1 MTLEPNPLIHGYLD
15 ETLSADELAA
25 LTCWLKATPENAR
38 QFAQAILL
46 HDRLRGEHLARDVHD
61 IERALLPVR
70 SSPIDVP
77 VSPTSAGR
85 HARPATETSSTGLRR
100 RFATAAVITTAA
112 LLFIAVVWRGIGDT
126 PVSAAVVEVNRLIAA
141 NLSAPDRTYRIDVEE
156 QAAISKR
163 ELPDDAPERS
173 RPAKPP
179 IDRAVLHVRSSGLF
193 VLIRQTADGQP
204 FVTGSNGKI
213 SWAVKPDGSVRS
225 SADLTR
231 FHRDVPGHEHS
242 MPLIN
247 INVGLEQLREA
258 YEVQLRPI
266 QNPDDP
272 AAEPEPSRLI
282 VAVRKPGNRGP
293 QRVEVTYSVRN
304 GLIRQM
310 RFVEMPYGP
319 ERLTLRMTLVNEQPL
334 AADFFNHE
342 SHHGSD
348 RIVEEE

>member
-1 MTLEPNPLIHGYLD
+1 MTLESKQLIDGYLD
-15 ETLSADELAA
+15 ETLSADEQGTLNR
-25 LTCWLKATPENAR
+25 WLKESPQNAQ
-38 QFAQAILL
+38 QFAQAMLL
-46 HDRLRGEHLARDVHD
+46 HDRLRGEHLAL
-61 IERALLPVR
+61 AAMPR
-70 SSPIDVP
+70 SHFRQTGGDF
-77 VSPTSAGR
+77 
-85 HARPATETSSTGLRR
+85 PADTHSLAKVTMAR
-100 RFATAAVITTAA
+100 RFAAT
-112 LLFIAVVWRGIGDT
+112 LLASMILLVVLWKSIGDT
-126 PVSAAVVEVNRLIAA
+126 PVSAAVVEINRLIAA

-173 RPAKPP
+173 RPVKPP
-179 IDRAVLHVRSSGLF
+179 IDRAVLHVRSGGLF

-225 SADLTR
+225 SADLNR

-258 YEVQLRPI
+258 YDVQLLPI
-266 QNPDDP
+266 QNPSNP
-272 AAEPEPSRLI
+272 ASESESSRSI
-282 VAVRKPGNRGP
+282 VAIRKRGFRGS
-293 QRVEVTYSVRN
+293 QRVEVTYSVRS

-319 ERLTLRMTLVNEQPL
+319 ERLTLRMTLVDEQPL
-334 AADFFNHE
+334 GADFFGHE

-348 RIVEEE
+348 RIVEEK

>member
-1 MTLEPNPLIHGYLD
+1 MTLEPKQLIDGYLD
-15 ETLSADELAA
+15 ETLSVGEQGVLN
-25 LTCWLKATPENAR
+25 CWLKESPQNA
-38 QFAQAILL
+38 QEFAQAILL
-46 HDRLRGEHLARDVHD
+46 HDRLRGEHLAL
-61 IERALLPVR
+61 AAMPR
-70 SSPIDVP
+70 SHSRQTVGNFPADAH
-77 VSPTSAGR
+77 SL
-85 HARPATETSSTGLRR
+85 ARVTTIR
-100 RFATAAVITTAA
+100 RFAATAAT
-112 LLFIAVVWRGIGDT
+112 LLASMILLVVLWKSIGDT
-126 PVSAAVVEVNRLIAA
+126 PVSAAVVEINRLIAA

-179 IDRAVLHVRSSGLF
+179 IDRAVLHVRSGGLF

-225 SADLTR
+225 SADLSR
-231 FHRDVPGHEHS
+231 FHRDVPGHEHA

-258 YEVQLRPI
+258 YDVQLLPI

-272 AAEPEPSRLI
+272 AAELEPSCLI
-282 VAVRKPGNRGP
+282 VAVRKRGFRGP
-293 QRVEVTYSVRN
+293 QRVEVTYSVRS

-319 ERLTLRMTLVNEQPL
+319 ERLTLRMTLVDEQSL
-334 AADFFNHE
+334 GADFFDHE

-348 RIVEEE
+348 RIVEKE